1 MLPTLSKRT
10 TGGIVLLAILV
21 SGAFAQSASV
31 AYFEGEPELQRASG
45 EAEVITFG
53 AEVSTEDAV
62 VTGTGDFVELRLT
75 TGGTVQVQSNTVFR
89 IDEISENGQPPVP
102 VLRTTVGS
110 VRVALGD
117 RIRGTAEPRI
127 ATASAAAG
135 VRGTEFLVFAGQ
147 DGSSLFVV
155 EQGLVVVSGGENGEV
170 ELGPEQAVE
179 VNTDGRLGERF
190 QVRRGSINFQDWN
203 RGRLQRF
210 EEEPVAIMREARQR
224 MSQLI
229 QEIRDLRQSYD
240 RLSREID
247 ELRIEARRLADEG
260 MRDEAAQLFAAEIE
274 PRQLEASYRLITLR
288 YTVNTAINLR
298 TFVIAPLNSRGQAL
312 LIRDAER
319 LRDFSGEYRQI
330 VREYGEV
337 VAPEI
342 RERDFLFDRPRGER

>member
-1 MLPTLSKRT
+1 MRKTAVIAGLLCLLGAGLS
-10 TGGIVLLAILV
+10 
-21 SGAFAQSASV
+21 AQAADV
-31 AYFEGEPELQRASG
+31 TYFEGAPQLERASG
-45 EAEVITFG
+45 QSEPIDFG
-53 AEVSTEDAV
+53 LGVGTEDAV
-62 VTGTGDFVELRLT
+62 VTGVGDFVELSLAN
-75 TGGTVQVQSNTVFR
+75 GGTISVESSTVFR
-89 IDEISENGQPPVP
+89 IDEVSENGQPPVP

-117 RIRGTAEPRI
+117 RIRGTVEPRF

-155 EQGLVVVSGGENGEV
+155 EQGLVVVSGQNGDV

-203 RGRLQRF
+203 RGRLQQF
-210 EEEPVAIMREARQR
+210 SDNPVAIMREARQR
-224 MSQLI
+224 MAQLI
-229 QEIRDLRQSYD
+229 QEIRELRQSYNQ
-240 RLSREID
+240 LAREID

-260 MRDEAAQLFAAEIE
+260 MRDEAARLFEQEVE
-274 PRQLEASYRLITLR
+274 PRQLAASYRLITLR
-288 YTVNTAINLR
+288 YTVNSAINLR

-312 LIRDAER
+312 LIRNSEQ
-319 LRDFSGEYRQI
+319 LREFAGEYRQI
-330 VREYGEV
+330 VRNYAEV

-342 RERDFLFDRPRGER
+342 RERDFLFDRTLREE